1 MKKLTA
7 FSLGFVLI
15 VIILGAYTR
24 LTDAGL
30 GCPDWPGCYGFLTVP
45 HAEYRVEKA
54 EMRFPEAPLDHFKAW
69 NEMIHRY
76 AAGILGLLVLA
87 MAIIAIRR
95 RRAGVTNKPYKLPV
109 GLLALI
115 TFQAALGAWT
125 VTMALQ
131 PVIVMLHLMGGFTT
145 FTLLALLYMRE
156 AEVPIPLEHSMVP
169 LQKIAMVALVVVIIQ
184 IMLGGWVAANYAA
197 LACTALPICEGN
209 WWSRLDLLGALTV
222 PPADNYEFGVHN
234 YEQRMT
240 MHVFHRIGAFV
251 VLAVMAKLLW
261 SMWQRATTEWFKRMT
276 LVLTVLLVVQIALGV
291 TNVVA
296 SLPLLI
302 AVAHNAVGA
311 LLMVALVIL
320 NYSLVK
326 IKQQQKEVSH
336 G

>member
-1 MKKLTA
+1 MKKLAA

-30 GCPDWPGCYGFLTVP
+30 GCPDWPGCYGFLKVP
-45 HAEYRVEKA
+45 HSEYRMAKA

-95 RRAGVTNKPYKLPV
+95 RRAGVMNKPYKLAV

-115 TFQAALGAWT
+115 IFQAALGMWT

-131 PVIVMLHLMGGFTT
+131 PVIVMLHLMGGFST
-145 FTLLALLYMRE
+145 FTLLALLYLRE
-156 AEVPIPLEHSMVP
+156 AEIPIPVEESLLP
-169 LQKIAMVALVVVIIQ
+169 LQKLAAVALIVVIIQ
-184 IMLGGWVAANYAA
+184 IALGGWVAANYAA

-209 WWSRLDLLGALTV
+209 WWTRMDILGAFSV
-222 PPADNYEFGVHN
+222 PEAENYEFGVHN
-234 YEQRMT
+234 YEERMT

-251 VLAVMAKLLW
+251 VLGVMAWLLW
-261 SMWQRATTEWFKRMT
+261 ELWQRATSAWFKR
-276 LVLTVLLVVQIALGV
+276 LAVLLTVLLVVQIALGV

-296 SLPLLI
+296 SLPLLV

-311 LLMVALVIL
+311 LLMVTLVVL
-320 NYSLVK
+320 NYSLYKVAHNK
-326 IKQQQKEVSH
+326 KEVSH
-336 G
+336 D